1 MSVRLLCALGEKG
14 SPRAGTGWLE
24 GWEVDSNPVVDFTL
38 KGLEICLVEEPIE
51 VFEVLLGVKP
61 DPKPVVEVTPTG
73 LEMSSFLTWSF
84 LGGIVTVNSLTRSA
98 MAKIPAQLDNIIKEA
113 GIALVKFGSSRRM
126 RSAEEMKGGKRSNC
140 CESDSGEKRNNLSP
154 PKKNTVVT
162 CLASVI
168 DDIAEG

>member
-1 MSVRLLCALGEKG
+1 MAVFYTFSTFFKLRLDSTRSTCSFLIHWDGFPFAFFE
-14 SPRAGTGWLE
+14 SPPRAPATMPKSWKE
-24 GWEVDSNPVVDFTL
+24 QKY
-38 KGLEICLVEEPIE
+38 KG
-51 VFEVLLGVKP
+51 K
-61 DPKPVVEVTPTG
+61 
-73 LEMSSFLTWSF
+73 LT
-84 LGGIVTVNSLTRSA
+84 LTRTARDVQSDLQSFQFPSHWRDILFTTTFDCL
-98 MAKIPAQLDNIIKEA
+98 KIPAQLDNIIKEA